1 MTLPATLSRTHDS
14 GTLRAARLMR
24 ALGPEAAGIWA
35 ELSPAEVR
43 ELTAAMDSV
52 ADDPAAEADAA
63 RLFAEAAGRF
73 GQAEQF
79 PASSLHRHNDVWS
92 ALSALPVDTLV
103 ALVRPER
110 AANVALILSRLSSET
125 SARVLRALPPSL
137 AVETMQRLLHLGAPS
152 ASAVKSLEDYFTRRL
167 PVLASE
173 GSRGGHERVA
183 RIFDQFDTR
192 AESVFL
198 AALESAEPGA
208 GQKVRALMFT
218 FDDLAA
224 LDGGGMQTLLSTA
237 DRSVLILALKGAR
250 ETTAAAFFAN
260 MTQRAGDLLREEIAA
275 LGPLRRSEVEAARL
289 EIVTLTRQLIQRGD
303 IRGTAA
309 RGIAEDELIE

>member
-1 MTLPATLSRTHDS
+1 MTLPATLSRNPDS

-43 ELTAAMDSV
+43 ELTAAMDFL

-63 RLFAEAAGRF
+63 RLFAEAARRF
-73 GQAEQF
+73 GDAEKF
-79 PASSLHRHNDVWS
+79 PAGSQHRHKDVWS
-92 ALSALPVDTLV
+92 AISALPVDTLV
-103 ALVRPER
+103 GLVRPER
-110 AANVALILSRLSSET
+110 PSTVALILSRLSSET

-152 ASAVKSLEDYFTRRL
+152 PAAVKSLEDYLTRRL
-167 PVLASE
+167 PALACE
-173 GSRGGHERVA
+173 GARGGHERVA
-183 RIFDQFDTR
+183 RIFDQMDTR

-208 GQKVRALMFT
+208 GKKVRALMFT

-224 LDGGGMQTLLSTA
+224 LDAGGMQTLLSTA
-237 DRSVLILALKGAR
+237 DRTVLIMALKGAR
-250 ETTAAAFFAN
+250 ESTAAAFFSN
-260 MTQRAGDLLREEIAA
+260 MTQRAGDLLREEISA
-275 LGPLRRSEVEAARL
+275 LGALRRSEVEAARQ
-289 EIVTLTRQLIQRGD
+289 EIVTLARQLIQRGD

-309 RGIAEDELIE
+309 RGGIEDDLIE

>member
-1 MTLPATLSRTHDS
+1 MSRTHDG

-43 ELTAAMDSV
+43 ELTAAMDAI

-63 RLFAEAAGRF
+63 RLFAEAASRF
-73 GQAEQF
+73 GQAQQF
-79 PASSLHRHNDVWS
+79 PASSLHRHKDVWS
-92 ALSALPVDTLV
+92 ALSALPADTLV
-103 ALVRPER
+103 GLVRTER
-110 AANVALILSRLSSET
+110 ASNVALILSRLSSEIA
-125 SARVLRALPPSL
+125 ARILRALPPAL

-152 ASAVKSLEDYFTRRL
+152 TAAVKGLEDYLTRRL
-167 PVLASE
+167 PGLASE
-173 GSRGGHERVA
+173 GARGGHERVA
-183 RIFDQFDTR
+183 RIFDQLDTR

-218 FDDLAA
+218 FDDLAS
-224 LDGGGMQTLLSTA
+224 LDAAGMQTLLA
-237 DRSVLILALKGAR
+237 AIDRSVLVVALKGAR
-250 ETTAAAFFAN
+250 EATAAAFFAN
-260 MTQRAGDLLREEIAA
+260 MTQRAGDLLREEISA
-275 LGPLRRSEVEAARL
+275 LGPLRRSEVDAARQ

-303 IRGTAA
+303 VRG
-309 RGIAEDELIE
+309 GGSKGVAEDELID